1 MKKKIFLS
9 GLLIIV
15 FTTFCTAQDVIF
27 CERVDKWGNA
37 FKESDHFTIGDK
49 GGYFQILFRQKESI
63 NSTQATFD
71 IYLKEKETEVFISSV
86 KMNVNPDAIWF
97 YKEVTF
103 FKPGEYHIYIYNEK
117 DRFLGVGKMTI
128 SKQ

>member
-1 MKKKIFLS
+1 MIAL
-9 GLLIIV
+9 
-15 FTTFCTAQDVIF
+15 TTFCFAQDVIF

-37 FKESDHFTIGDK
+37 FNESDHFTIGEK
-49 GGYFQILFRQKESI
+49 GGFFQILFRQKESL

-71 IYLKEKETEVFISSV
+71 IYLKEKDQENFVSSV
-86 KMNVNPDAIWF
+86 KMKVNPDAIWF

-128 SKQ
+128 TKK